1 MLKVVSQEI
10 SDYDL
15 KYLVST
21 IKITFEKM
29 HLTQFKFH
37 VIYFM
42 NHAQKQRNVSQVY
55 QLIMV

>member
-29 HLTQFKFH
+29 YLTQFKFH